1 MILVATA
8 GLIRPTKLRW
18 IAVRT
23 LTTQWFFAT
32 DVPLRKPHEQSY
44 QAKARPK
51 FFKVFDSID
60 CGKLE
65 AAFRDRQEH
74 KRDTS
79 EVQVREDNL
88 FTVDLDKMELRPTFW
103 EGPTYEVRR
112 GFWFDSNGTPLPHDL
127 SEELEKL
134 CETRDKVLELKG
146 DYPEGKYAVFFGG
159 STSDTTGEG
168 TTTTKANNE
177 TGYILKNLDGGEML
191 LNYLKSGLG
200 SLLPFNGMKITR
212 AEGKPNGGNAGQQR
226 KIQTQQTQ
234 SNTELL
240 QDVVNKYVVDPS
252 SSYISNIASWTG
264 ISGLTKSDTSKIQT
278 EDVQAR
284 DEAKNDYEGQDSIV
298 ETGGKNAEGGRRK
311 VDHLVFCVHGIGQS
325 LGKKYEYVNFAHNIN
340 LLRKNMKA
348 LYGSSDQLKNLNRQ
362 SGHHDWSHNCRVQV
376 LPITWRHA
384 IRFQI
389 EPIAEE
395 AKNPALPPLS
405 DIMIPGIMPFRK
417 LFGDVAVDV
426 LLYMSTYYQLLIL
439 EEVTRQLNE
448 LYERYIEVNP
458 DFDGEV
464 HLVGH
469 SLGSLILFDLLSQ
482 NETYKLNFDV
492 SKFFSIGSPIG
503 LLKLIHRIRILSDQ
517 ASEEK
522 LALGLAGVSSD
533 TPVCKEIYNVYH
545 TCDPVA
551 YRIEPLI
558 DPSMGKYEQSYLP
571 TWPELDFTSK
581 VAEVGSSLLGSLPIT
596 GSKKVESKTTG
607 ETKPKVAMKPQ
618 ENNTGENQPRESTA
632 AAAMADTTVDAGGVY
647 LSDNLKRKLLSFNHT
662 GRVDYALPPSLL
674 EVDIIS
680 AIKSHVSYFED
691 VNIAGFL
698 LRELLS
704 GSQPVRNIVVQ
715 KINTKKQ
722 S

>member
-1 MILVATA
+1 MILKATVSF
-8 GLIRPTKLRW
+8 IRPTRLRW
-18 IAVRT
+18 ITIRT
-23 LTTQWFFAT
+23 LTTQWYFAT
-32 DVPLRKPHEQSY
+32 DVPLKKPHEQSN

-51 FFKVFDSID
+51 SFKAFDSAD

-65 AAFRDRQEH
+65 AAFRDRQGH
-74 KRDTS
+74 RKGTS

-103 EGPTYEVRR
+103 EGSTYEVRR
-112 GFWFDSNGTPLPHDL
+112 GLWFDSNGTPLPHDL
-127 SEELEKL
+127 SEELEEL
-134 CETRDKVLELKG
+134 CETRDKVLKLKG
-146 DYPEGKYAVFFGG
+146 DYSEGKYAVFFGG
-159 STSDTTGEG
+159 SATDATGENQ
-168 TTTTKANNE
+168 TAAKADRE

-200 SLLPFNGMKITR
+200 SILPFNGMKITR
-212 AEGKPNGGNAGQQR
+212 AEGRPNGGNTGEQR
-226 KIQTQQTQ
+226 KTQTQQTQ
-234 SNTELL
+234 GNTELL

-252 SSYISNIASWTG
+252 SSYISNIMSWTG
-264 ISGLTKSDTSKIQT
+264 IPGFAKSDTSKIPT
-278 EDVQAR
+278 EDTQAE
-284 DEAKNDYEGQDSIV
+284 DGTKNDYEDWNSV
-298 ETGGKNAEGGRRK
+298 AETSSKNVGRGKRK

-348 LYGSSDQLKNLNRQ
+348 LYRSSDQLKNLNKQ
-362 SGHHDWSHNCRVQV
+362 SGNHDWSYNSRVQV

-439 EEVTRQLNE
+439 EEVTRQLNQ
-448 LYERYIEVNP
+448 LYERYIEINP

-464 HLVGH
+464 HLIGH

-503 LLKLIHRIRILSDQ
+503 LLKLIHRIRVLPDQ

-522 LALGLAGVSSD
+522 LTLGLVGVSSD
-533 TPVCKEIYNVYH
+533 TPNCKEIYNVYH

-581 VAEVGSSLLGSLPIT
+581 VAEVGSSLLGGLPIT
-596 GSKKVESKTTG
+596 GSKKVESKTAD
-607 ETKPKVAMKPQ
+607 ETDPKVRLRPQ
-618 ENNTGENQPRESTA
+618 ENNTGENQPTESTA
-632 AAAMADTTVDAGGVY
+632 AAAVDTTVDTDGVY
-647 LSDNLKRKLLSFNHT
+647 LSNNLKKKLLSFNHT

-691 VNIAGFL
+691 INIAGFL

-704 GSQPVRNIVVQ
+704 GNQPVRNIVVQ
-715 KINTKKQ
+715 KINTKKR

>member
-1 MILVATA
+1 MILKATVTF
-8 GLIRPTKLRW
+8 IRPTRLRW
-18 IAVRT
+18 ITIRT
-23 LTTQWFFAT
+23 LTTQWYFAT
-32 DVPLRKPHEQSY
+32 DVPLKKPHEQSN

-51 FFKVFDSID
+51 SFKAFDSAD

-65 AAFRDRQEH
+65 AAFRDRQGQ
-74 KRDTS
+74 KSGTS
-79 EVQVREDNL
+79 DVQVREDNL
-88 FTVDLDKMELRPTFW
+88 FTVDLDRMELRPTFW
-103 EGPTYEVRR
+103 EGSTYEVRR
-112 GFWFDSNGTPLPHDL
+112 GLWFDSNGTPLPHDL
-127 SEELEKL
+127 SEELEEL
-134 CETRDKVLELKG
+134 CGTRDKVLKLKG
-146 DYPEGKYAVFFGG
+146 NYSEGKYAVFFGG
-159 STSDTTGEG
+159 SVTDATGENQ
-168 TTTTKANNE
+168 TAAKADRE

-200 SLLPFNGMKITR
+200 SILPFNGMKITR
-212 AEGKPNGGNAGQQR
+212 AEGRPNGGNTGEQR
-226 KIQTQQTQ
+226 KTQTQQTQ
-234 SNTELL
+234 GNTELL

-252 SSYISNIASWTG
+252 SSYISNIVSWTG
-264 ISGLTKSDTSKIQT
+264 IPGFAKSDTSKIPT
-278 EDVQAR
+278 EDTQAK
-284 DEAKNDYEGQDSIV
+284 DETKNDYEGQGSIAETSSKYV
-298 ETGGKNAEGGRRK
+298 ERGRRK

-348 LYGSSDQLKNLNRQ
+348 LYRSSDQLKNLNKQ
-362 SGHHDWSHNCRVQV
+362 SGNHDWSYNSRVQV

-439 EEVTRQLNE
+439 EEVTRQLNQ
-448 LYERYIEVNP
+448 LYERYIEINP

-464 HLVGH
+464 HLIGH

-503 LLKLIHRIRILSDQ
+503 LLKLIHRIRVLPDQ

-522 LALGLAGVSSD
+522 LTLGLAGVSSD
-533 TPVCKEIYNVYH
+533 TPNCKEIYNVYH

-581 VAEVGSSLLGSLPIT
+581 VAEVGSSLLGGLPIT
-596 GSKKVESKTTG
+596 GSKKVESKTAD
-607 ETKPKVAMKPQ
+607 ETDPEVRLRPQ
-618 ENNTGENQPRESTA
+618 ENNTGENQPAESTA
-632 AAAMADTTVDAGGVY
+632 AAAVDTTVDTDGVY
-647 LSDNLKRKLLSFNHT
+647 LSNNLKKKLLSFNHT

-674 EVDIIS
+674 EVDIVA

-691 VNIAGFL
+691 INIAGFL

-704 GSQPVRNIVVQ
+704 GNQPVRNIVVQ
-715 KINTKKQ
+715 KINTKKR